1 MTAKYERLVRY
12 LDQLRTDG
20 VEEVELS
27 FGELERILDAQLP
40 AAARNFRPWW
50 SNSSQAPKPWQ
61 IAGFR
66 SRAVHLGKQTVM
78 FHRLPA
84 GASSEVRDLS
94 APPERAPRLLVVAS
108 GTGRMA
114 VHHPRELRKDD
125 FLDLDRLHAREDEL
139 RDFLRPASEL
149 YCCDQFRF
157 TRSGI
162 QTLRAAFGRDRVDM
176 RIMSPGYGIIGEQDM
191 IAPHSVSLTDF
202 DRTELHLWADH
213 LGVPEAVRAAIAGYD
228 LVVFLVGQ
236 CCLEAMRPPLVP
248 AEGQRLV
255 LLATEHYR
263 RHYAVPGVTVLPTG
277 RLAQASCE
285 VGSIALKGY
294 LFARFAQVAARE
306 GAELLQ
312 SLIADDSGEVFW
324 QAVQRAVAAG

>member
-12 LDQLRTDG
+12 LDQLRVDG
-20 VEEVELS
+20 VQEVQLS
-27 FGELERILDAQLP
+27 FSELERILAAPLP

-66 SRAVHLGKQTVM
+66 SRAVHLGHQTVI
-78 FHRLPA
+78 FHRLPS
-84 GASSEVRDLS
+84 GAIAQPA
-94 APPERAPRLLVVAS
+94 APAAPAAQAPRLLIVAG
-108 GTGRMA
+108 GTGRLA

-125 FLDLDRLHAREDEL
+125 FLDLERLHEREAEL
-139 RDFLRPASEL
+139 KNFLRPASEL

-157 TRSGI
+157 TRSGVDM
-162 QTLRAAFGRDRVDM
+162 LRSAFGRDKVDM
-176 RIMSPGYGIIGEQDM
+176 RIMSPGYGLIGEQDM

-202 DRTELHLWADH
+202 DRAELHLWADH
-213 LGVPEAVRAAIAGYD
+213 LGVPAAVRELVADYD
-228 LVVFLVGQ
+228 LAIFLVGQ

-248 AEGQRLV
+248 AAGQRFI

-263 RHYAVPGVTVLPTG
+263 RRYSLPGVTVLPTG

-285 VGSIALKGY
+285 VGSMALKGY
-294 LFARFAQVAARE
+294 LFSRFAQVATRE
-306 GAELLQ
+306 GVELLQ
-312 SLIADDSGEVFW
+312 RLMADDSGDVFW
-324 QAVQRAVAAG
+324 QAVQRALAAG